1 MLGPGGEGEEGGPA
15 QRKVADHKAQ
25 ALAAKLRRSP
35 ETREGVHAFHA
46 RRRAVEV
53 PYEPGMD
60 VAMRNRPESSWAR
73 ADAQD
78 KAERLARR
86 EETLA
91 EARREPSARIA
102 SRRTGRD

>member
-1 MLGPGGEGEEGGPA
+1 MCARRVQAKKEKRA
-15 QRKVADHKAQ
+15 ARRSKVADHKAQ

-53 PYEPGMD
+53 PYDPGMD
-60 VAMRNRPESSWAR
+60 VAMRNRPESSWAK

-78 KAERLARR
+78 KAERLKGWPR
-86 EETLA
+86 
-91 EARREPSARIA
+91 
-102 SRRTGRD
+102 